1 MASIIGIDHV
11 QVAMP
16 PGGEALARRFYGG
29 VLGLP
34 ELAKPANLAVRG
46 GLWFSCGPL
55 QLHLGGEQNFQAAK
69 KAHPA
74 LLVDDLDGFLPGL
87 VAHGIELRHEEAIA
101 GAKRIAI
108 ADPFGNR
115 VELVER
121 LAASPDAR
129 ATR

>member
-1 MASIIGIDHV
+1 MAGIVGIDHV

-16 PGGEALARRFYGG
+16 PGGEAQARRFYGG

-34 ELAKPANLAVRG
+34 ELTKPANLAVRG
-46 GLWFSCGPL
+46 GLWFGCGAQ
-55 QLHLGGEQNFQAAK
+55 QLHLGGEQNFEPAR

-87 VAHGIELRHEEAIA
+87 IAHGIELRHEEAIA
-101 GAKRIAI
+101 GAKRVAV

-115 VELVER
+115 VELIER
-121 LAASPDAR
+121 GAGRPDAR

>member
-1 MASIIGIDHV
+1 MANIIGIDHI

-16 PGGEALARRFYGG
+16 PGGEAVARQFYGG

-46 GLWFSCGPL
+46 GLWFSCGAQ

-87 VAHGIELRHEEAIA
+87 IVHGIELRHEEAIA
-101 GAKRIAI
+101 GAKRVALV
-108 ADPFGNR
+108 DPFGNR

-121 LAASPDAR
+121 LASSADAR